1 MAKKTQKKA
10 KTSAAPVDVAAQVE
24 TFVTVQGYSIA
35 QVLADRGTGDPV
47 ALIRLLRK
55 KGKTSVD
62 LGYIVFFP
70 DDQQLPSDW
79 VQDKGTVDEVIVMHA
94 HSIDYERILDVL
106 RNEDVV
112 RLYFSGPTVDDGIA
126 ELRSLRENF

>member
-1 MAKKTQKKA
+1 MAKKTQKA
-10 KTSAAPVDVAAQVE
+10 TKTSAVLDVDAQVD

-55 KGKTSVD
+55 KGKSSVD

-70 DDQQLPSDW
+70 DDQKLPSDW
-79 VQDKGTVDEVIVMHA
+79 VQSMGTIDEVIVMHA
-94 HSIDYERILDVL
+94 HSIDYERVLDVL

-112 RLYFSGPTVDDGIA
+112 RLYFSGPSVDDGIA